1 MRLPDDWG
9 YEEENG
15 NGKLVRGRSEEDV
28 CEWAEN
34 LKILMSHC
42 KAGSHYSGGQDD
54 PSWGCQPASF
64 FGQSSAYS
72 IGSWTK
78 WLRQQVWRYAWAQ
91 QNGLSLTNT
100 DLATATAECPTSP
113 KHKPVLS
120 FQYGTMSLRNQLGLI
135 ILDLFHWGMNNVL
148 SSKG

>member
-42 KAGSHYSGGQDD
+42 KEGSHYSSGQDD
-54 PSWGCQPASF
+54 PS
-64 FGQSSAYS
+64 
-72 IGSWTK
+72 
-78 WLRQQVWRYAWAQ
+78 
-91 QNGLSLTNT
+91 
-100 DLATATAECPTSP
+100 
-113 KHKPVLS
+113 
-120 FQYGTMSLRNQLGLI
+120 
-135 ILDLFHWGMNNVL
+135 
-148 SSKG
+148 